1 MRRVVAVLLV
11 MLVMVLSA
19 TAASAQVGQPI
30 EGWAKLRK
38 DMELFKGAIDRT
50 VANTV
55 LNTYLPGYGVVFMF
69 SIKSGLTVE
78 DVQRE
83 VERALR
89 FITPTIETLPAGERI
104 AVVGYRE
111 DLLGRDW
118 ELMYIS
124 EAASSDDPTTWMVY
138 FNRLD
143 GLL

>member
-1 MRRVVAVLLV
+1 MRRVVTASVVLLV
-11 MLVMVLSA
+11 MLFAAVV
-19 TAASAQVGQPI
+19 ASAQVGQPI
-30 EGWAKLRK
+30 EGWVELRQ

-55 LNTYLPGYGVVFMF
+55 LNTYLPGYGVVFLF

-89 FITPTIETLPAGERI
+89 FITPTIEALPAGERI

-138 FNRLD
+138 FNRK
-143 GLL
+143 